1 MHLSREL
8 AIKEMKATVK
18 ILEQWIDEL
27 ENPRVVEADGEER
40 PLYPQ
45 GVPPM
50 LSVVEV
56 QSVSVPQLRSELAV
70 AAAKLEAIA
79 ST

>member
-8 AIKEMKATVK
+8 AIKEMKATVE
-18 ILEQWIDEL
+18 ILHQWIDEL
-27 ENPRVVEADGEER
+27 ENPRVIVDGKEL

-45 GVPPM
+45 GIPSM
-50 LSVVEV
+50 LLVVEIENI
-56 QSVSVPQLRSELAV
+56 SVPQFRSELAV